1 MPEPE
6 VTREDLKRVE
16 TRVEFVA
23 QEVDGEKL
31 LSRYILQQA
40 RQNGDD
46 LAILKTRVERIEG
59 KVDKLEGRFDKLEQ
73 KFDRLETEVRG
84 LRSDFSSSQEKLPR
98 LIAEVMREVLRENR
112 GWQASGNPAH
122 RRIGQADRAFDENC
136 IAQLRRPLS

>member
-23 QEVDGEKL
+23 QEVDGERL

-46 LAILKTRVERIEG
+46 LAVVKTRVERIEG
-59 KVDKLEGRFDKLEQ
+59 KVEKLEQ
-73 KFDRLETEVRG
+73 KIDRLETEVRG
-84 LRSDFSSSQEKLPR
+84 LRGDFNSSQLKLPG
-98 LIAEVMREVLRENR
+98 LIAEVMREVLRETR
-112 GWQASGNPAH
+112 G
-122 RRIGQADRAFDENC
+122 
-136 IAQLRRPLS
+136 

>member
-31 LSRYILQQA
+31 VSRYVLQQA

-46 LAILKTRVERIEG
+46 LAILKARTGRIEG
-59 KVDKLEGRFDKLEQ
+59 KVDKLEADLQALKN
-73 KFDRLETEVRG
+73 
-84 LRSDFSSSQEKLPR
+84 DFKTSQEKLPG
-98 LIAEVMREVLRENR
+98 LIADVMREVLRENR
-112 GWQASGNPAH
+112 G
-122 RRIGQADRAFDENC
+122 
-136 IAQLRRPLS
+136 

>member
-23 QEVDGEKL
+23 QEVDGERL

-46 LAILKTRVERIEG
+46 LAVVKTRVERIEG
-59 KVDKLEGRFDKLEQ
+59 KVEKLEGGSTSLSRSL
-73 KFDRLETEVRG
+73 TG
-84 LRSDFSSSQEKLPR
+84 LRPR
-98 LIAEVMREVLRENR
+98 CL
-112 GWQASGNPAH
+112 
-122 RRIGQADRAFDENC
+122 D
-136 IAQLRRPLS
+136 